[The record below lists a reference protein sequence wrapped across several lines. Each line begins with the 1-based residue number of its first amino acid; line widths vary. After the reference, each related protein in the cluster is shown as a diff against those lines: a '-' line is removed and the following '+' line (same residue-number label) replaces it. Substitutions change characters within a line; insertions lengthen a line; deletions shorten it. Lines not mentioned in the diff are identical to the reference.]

1 MNKEKDN
8 KEKDNKEKD
17 NSSWKNFITLIVTLG
32 VMTGLS
38 LGSFTFCTWYNCNSW
53 SSLMGLDLICNACV
67 NTVYHLRNYQIALY
81 GSMFTLITYKM
92 TSLINKVLPPTDI
105 YIFED
110 YSLGRNSPR
119 RFKVK

>member
-1 MNKEKDN
+1 MIKEIK
-8 KEKDNKEKD
+8 
-17 NSSWKNFITLIVTLG
+17 NSSCKNFINLIVSLG

-38 LGSFTFCTWYNCNSW
+38 FGSFTFCTWYGCNSW
-53 SSLMGLDLICNACV
+53 MSFMRADLICNACV
-67 NTVYHLRNYQIALY
+67 DTAYHLKNYQVALY

-92 TSLINKVLPPTDI
+92 TSLVNRASAPTNT

-119 RFKVK
+119 RLRVK